1 MNMDEILKR
10 SEANYY
16 ASKHG
21 PTTSDVK
28 LDPQTRALNTRE
40 KLQKIESD
48 TDNIDLAN
56 INKEIETLTEE
67 LKVYKKD
74 SLDSEVKVIKE
85 DTNAKVKKSKSLFDG
100 AKAALNCII
109 GKI

>member
-28 LDPQTRALNTRE
+28 LDPETRALNTRE
-40 KLQKIESD
+40 RLQKIESD
-48 TDNIDLAN
+48 TDNIDLTN
-56 INKEIETLTEE
+56 INKEIESLTEE
-67 LKVYKKD
+67 LRVYKKD
-74 SLDSEVKVIKE
+74 SLDSEVKIVKDE
-85 DTNAKVKKSKSLFDG
+85 TNAKVKKSKSLFDG
-100 AKAALNCII
+100 AKAVLNCVI
-109 GKI
+109 GKV